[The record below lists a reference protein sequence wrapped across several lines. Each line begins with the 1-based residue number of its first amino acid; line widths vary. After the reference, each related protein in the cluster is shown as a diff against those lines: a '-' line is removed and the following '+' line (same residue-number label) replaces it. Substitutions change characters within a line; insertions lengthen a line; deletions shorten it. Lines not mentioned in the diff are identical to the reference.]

1 MTIKEESEK
10 YALPADTLRYYEK
23 VGVIPAVKRTKG
35 RIRNYDEESLRWI
48 ENAVCMRNAGVSVE
62 KLIEYMRLCQQ
73 GDDTFMARRDLL
85 LEVRVQIQEQ
95 LTKYQETMDR
105 LDYKISRYE
114 EAVRTGKLTW
124 DRQEV

>member
-1 MTIKEESEK
+1 
-10 YALPADTLRYYEK
+10 
-23 VGVIPAVKRTKG
+23 
-35 RIRNYDEESLRWI
+35 
-48 ENAVCMRNAGVSVE
+48 MRNAGVSVE

-85 LEVRVQIQEQ
+85 LEVRAQIQEQ

-114 EAVRTGKLTW
+114 EAVRTGTLTW

>member
-10 YALPADTLRYYEK
+10 YALPADTLRYYKK